1 MFTRFK
7 KSILP
12 IPFFL
17 FGLLLPTQLGKH
29 FWPVFSFVN
38 GIRVDYFSPTLYAT
52 DIFLLLLVLLLWKR
66 VYKQLIKHSRWV
78 LILLV
83 FLVVS
88 WMFRDY
94 SLLFGYR
101 ALQYG
106 KIVCAAFIFSNASH
120 HERRSFLIGLGLS
133 ALFMTTL
140 ASLQLYSGGSIQS
153 VGWFFGERLYTGATP
168 GISSISTQGLK
179 IIRPYGTFSHPNTMG
194 GFYLLALSLFFLE
207 GFYWVAILSSVLILI
222 SFSRVAIAGLG
233 IFMFYTAFRTTCMRC
248 RYVKV
253 GICILLLVITFVW
266 KGSQTSISER
276 IFTWKYGLE
285 HITKTLFQ
293 LPMLGDYLI
302 PRTSLPFPGLFNQPI
317 HSIPLLFLSEWKIAG
332 LLLLYRIRR
341 SIFSAP
347 RLVLLLLIFISFF
360 DHYLLTQQQGIL
372 LLGVVIGWSV
382 PSKTNPDRS
391 YYHS

>member
-1 MFTRFK
+1 
-7 KSILP
+7 
-12 IPFFL
+12 
-17 FGLLLPTQLGKH
+17 
-29 FWPVFSFVN
+29 
-38 GIRVDYFSPTLYAT
+38 
-52 DIFLLLLVLLLWKR
+52 
-66 VYKQLIKHSRWV
+66 
-78 LILLV
+78 
-83 FLVVS
+83 
-88 WMFRDY
+88 
-94 SLLFGYR
+94 
-101 ALQYG
+101 
-106 KIVCAAFIFSNASH
+106 
-120 HERRSFLIGLGLS
+120 
-133 ALFMTTL
+133 
-140 ASLQLYSGGSIQS
+140 
-153 VGWFFGERLYTGATP
+153 
-168 GISSISTQGLK
+168 
-179 IIRPYGTFSHPNTMG
+179 MG

-391 YYHS
+391 YYYS